1 MLIYANDSNVKV
13 NTLLDSY
20 RYTLGVVSNR
30 GFRVFKQ
37 IICCIVYEVE
47 SIYNPT
53 SRQWYKF
60 LFSQNLR
67 SIKLSLNSMV
77 T

>member
-30 GFRVFKQ
+30 GFRV
-37 IICCIVYEVE
+37 
-47 SIYNPT
+47 
-53 SRQWYKF
+53 
-60 LFSQNLR
+60 
-67 SIKLSLNSMV
+67 
-77 T
+77 